1 MSSPLK
7 IMVVDDEP
15 DVQFLFQLEFNNEIS
30 ENRIQFHFAISGK
43 EAMEFF
49 KINDPA
55 DLCLILSDINMP
67 EMDGL
72 TLLNK
77 LKTNYPA
84 LKVCMVTAYGDEEIR
99 NKAEKLGCDD
109 YVTKPIDF
117 SDLRS
122 KIYSMAV

>member
-30 ENRIQFHFAISGK
+30 ENRMQFHFAISGR

-49 KINDPA
+49 TVNDPA

-72 TLLNK
+72 TLLDK
-77 LKTNYPA
+77 LKSKYPD

-109 YVTKPIDF
+109 YVTKPINF
-117 SDLRS
+117 SDLRN
-122 KIYSMAV
+122 KIYSLAV

>member
-15 DVQFLFQLEFNNEIS
+15 DIQFLFQLEFNNEIS

-49 KINDPA
+49 KLNDPS
-55 DLCLILSDINMP
+55 DLGLILSDINMP

-72 TLLNK
+72 TLLDK
-77 LKTNYPA
+77 LKTNYPT

-109 YVTKPIDF
+109 YVTKPINF
-117 SDLRS
+117 SDLRD
-122 KIYSMAV
+122 KIYNMAV

>member
-30 ENRIQFHFAISGK
+30 ENRIQFHFAISGQ

-49 KINDPA
+49 KLNDPS
-55 DLCLILSDINMP
+55 DLGLILSDINMP

-72 TLLNK
+72 TLLDK

-109 YVTKPIDF
+109 YVTKPINF
-117 SDLRS
+117 SDLRD

>member
-1 MSSPLK
+1 MHSPLK

-30 ENRIQFHFAISGK
+30 ENRMQFHFAMSGK
-43 EAMEFF
+43 EAIEFF
-49 KINDPA
+49 KANDPA

-72 TLLNK
+72 TLLDK
-77 LKTNYPA
+77 LKKDYPT

-117 SDLRS
+117 SDLRD
-122 KIYSMAV
+122 KIYNLAV

>member
-30 ENRIQFHFAISGK
+30 ENRMQFHFAMSGN

-49 KINDPA
+49 KANDPA

-72 TLLNK
+72 TLLHK
-77 LKTNYPA
+77 LKSSYPE

-99 NKAEKLGCDD
+99 TKAEKLGCDD
-109 YVTKPIDF
+109 YVTKPINF
-117 SDLRS
+117 SDLRD
-122 KIYSMAV
+122 KIFNLAS